1 MKGKGS
7 IYIVFG
13 VIVTIGMLIIK
24 GLATVVN
31 STVAILLGV

>member
-1 MKGKGS
+1 MKSKQV
-7 IYIVFG
+7 YIISG
-13 VIVTIGMLIIK
+13 VIITVGMLIIK